1 MSPLPPRVRVF
12 FDGEPINIWSWA
24 RVRHA
29 LNWYSQDAYR
39 AVMQGDKL
47 VCDEAEHPVDLDG
60 ALEDGA
66 RFLLRDV
73 SSGRSPQA

>member
-12 FDGEPINIWSWA
+12 FDGEPISIWSWA

-39 AVMQGDKL
+39 AVLASHKT
-47 VCDEAEHPVDLDG
+47 VCDAAGHPVDLDG
-60 ALEDGA
+60 ALENGA

-73 SSGRSPQA
+73 PTGGPPQA